1 MSRGCAWFKKLGLAC
16 GFLNPAKLHFKFRH
30 AVRRV
35 ALTI

>member
-1 MSRGCAWFKKLGLAC
+1 MSRGRAWFKKLGLAC
-16 GFLNPAKLHFKFRH
+16 GFLNPEKLTFKFRH